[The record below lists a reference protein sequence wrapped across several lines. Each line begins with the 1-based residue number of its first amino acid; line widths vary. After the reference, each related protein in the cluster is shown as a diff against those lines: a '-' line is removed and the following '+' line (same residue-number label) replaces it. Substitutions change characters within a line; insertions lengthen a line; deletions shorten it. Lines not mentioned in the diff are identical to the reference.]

1 MSEMMHSYQFGT
13 IKSIQGSG
21 SYKLF
26 AAKNEG
32 TVTKILN
39 SRNAEK
45 YTAPNPTSR
54 NVYLEYCSGCH
65 EKGQMGAPRSKNAKD
80 WENF

>member
-1 MSEMMHSYQFGT
+1 MMHSYQFGT